1 MAALDDEPAGT
12 DDGDSNSDNLTID
25 VRIEDADVVVVCL
38 AGEIDISNADAVR
51 AAVASAVEQNV
62 GQHDVALLVLDM
74 AAVDFIDSSGVTV
87 LLQSAKLVRAF
98 QIRRPSTAV
107 RRIIEMTGLSEMLP
121 LTE

>member
-1 MAALDDEPAGT
+1 MAALDDEPDGI

-25 VRIEDADVVVVCL
+25 VSIEDAGVVVVCL
-38 AGEIDISNADAVR
+38 AGEIDISNAETVRVAVA
-51 AAVASAVEQNV
+51 AAVEHNAIE
-62 GQHDVALLVLDM
+62 HDAALLVLDM
-74 AAVDFIDSSGVTV
+74 GAVDFIDSSGVTV